1 MATTLKTKK
10 TTKKTEKTR
19 PEYKYDLKV
28 VRALDGKYGILFD
41 LDINHVRVYGCR
53 VCETRDGKQFIG
65 FPQKADRK
73 ESKKFWSVVYA
84 PLTDE
89 QTDEIL
95 TQIADLL
102 NADMEDEDEE

>member
-1 MATTLKTKK
+1 MASNFKNQKTRKDQK
-10 TTKKTEKTR
+10 TAR
-19 PEYKYDLKV
+19 PEYDYDLKV

-73 ESKKFWSVVYA
+73 EAKKFWSIVYA
-84 PLTDE
+84 PLTDD
-89 QTDEIL
+89 QTEDIL
-95 TQIADLL
+95 GQIADLL
-102 NADMEDEDEE
+102 NAEAEDYDEE